1 MTVNDFI
8 NKVKEILEVEDTELN
23 LETNLKDLEGFDSI
37 AVLSII
43 AMVDENFGKQ
53 IPAAQFATITTIRS
67 LIEKIGWEY
76 FE

>member
-8 NKVKEILEVEDTELN
+8 DKIAEILEIGDTQLN
-23 LETNLKDLEGFDSI
+23 IETNLRDLEEFDSI

-43 AMVDENFGKQ
+43 ALVDENFGKQ
-53 IPAAQFATITTIRS
+53 IPAPQFASITTIRS
-67 LIEKIGWEY
+67 LIERIGWEY